1 MQAARAVNPFSR
13 RHRAPPEPSA
23 NSVVRAIGFKSPSDM
38 ALAQVRSGRL
48 RGAVPRFDQALRM
61 LEATA
66 AITAAR

>member
-1 MQAARAVNPFSR
+1 VPDRAGR
-13 RHRAPPEPSA
+13 RR
-23 NSVVRAIGFKSPSDM
+23 RIGDRTGKAHAVLLL

-48 RGAVPRFDQALRM
+48 RDAAPHFDRALRM